1 MQMFPR
7 WVLTHFTGVSEP
19 VCTDTVLYLVCL
31 RRHEPN
37 YRSSVD
43 QMCFHRHREPRVE
56 VQQLRD
62 AVVQRS
68 KGKKIKATWYFN
80 ASVFCLLVQSLR
92 HSTESWCDG
101 QMGIMSVLITG
112 VLTGLMWQDFFFF
125 LPKVTSQSNANCINS
140 ISVSPNEEFFSHI
153 MCWSAPPRRFQ
164 IPRIGLSRRKS
175 QSRSRNPVKT
185 LSVLRELK

>member
-1 MQMFPR
+1 MCEFLHSDWIIIFQSYSHLHMQMFPR
-7 WVLTHFTGVSEP
+7 WVLTHFTGVTEP

-112 VLTGLMWQDFFFF
+112 VLTGLMWQDLFFFN
-125 LPKVTSQSNANCINS
+125 LKWPA
-140 ISVSPNEEFFSHI
+140 SP
-153 MCWSAPPRRFQ
+153 MQ
-164 IPRIGLSRRKS
+164 T
-175 QSRSRNPVKT
+175 V
-185 LSVLRELK
+185 